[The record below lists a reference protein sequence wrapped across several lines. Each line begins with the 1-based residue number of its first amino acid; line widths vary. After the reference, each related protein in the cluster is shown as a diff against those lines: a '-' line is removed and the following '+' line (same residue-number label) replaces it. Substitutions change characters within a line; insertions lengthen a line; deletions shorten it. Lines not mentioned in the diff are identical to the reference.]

1 MSKDY
6 QKWHKLKSDIENLEK
21 EVLFRDQEI
30 WWCSLGEN
38 VGFEE
43 DGKNEK
49 YERPVLVFRKFH
61 KGMFFGF
68 PLTSKE
74 KDNKFHFKLTLNIP
88 DENGIL
94 QEKVSYVILSQL
106 RLFSSKRMIRR
117 IAHINDNIFKEIKEK
132 FMKLI
137 N

>member
-1 MSKDY
+1 MTKDY
-6 QKWHKLKSDIENLEK
+6 RKWHVLKINIENLEK

-38 VGFEE
+38 IGFEE

-61 KGMFFGF
+61 KGMFFGL

-74 KDNKFHFKLTLNIP
+74 KDNKFHFKLTLSIP
-88 DENGIL
+88 DENGVVR
-94 QEKVSYVILSQL
+94 EKVSYVILSQL

-117 IAHINDNIFKEIKEK
+117 MVHINDNVFKELKEK
-132 FMKLI
+132 FFRLL

>member
-6 QKWHKLKSDIENLEK
+6 QRWHKLKSDIENSEK
-21 EVLFRDQEI
+21 EVLFRDKEI
-30 WWCSLGEN
+30 WWCSVGEN
-38 VGFEE
+38 VGFEQ
-43 DGKNEK
+43 DGKHENF
-49 YERPVLVFRKFH
+49 ERPVLVFRKFH

-74 KDNKFHFKLTLNIP
+74 KDNKFHFKLILNIL

-94 QEKVSYVILSQL
+94 QEKISYVILSQL
-106 RLFSSKRMIRR
+106 RLLSSKRMIRR
-117 IAHINDNIFKEIKEK
+117 VAHINDNVFNEIKEK
-132 FMKLI
+132 FLKLV

>member
-1 MSKDY
+1 MPKDY
-6 QKWHKLKSDIENLEK
+6 QRWHKLKSDIENSEK
-21 EVLFRDQEI
+21 EVLFHDQEI

-38 VGFEE
+38 IGFEE

-74 KDNKFHFKLTLNIP
+74 KDNKFHFKLVLNIP
-88 DENGIL
+88 DEKNIL
-94 QEKVSYVILSQL
+94 QEKVSYLILSQL

-117 IAHINDNIFKEIKEK
+117 IAHINDNMFNEIKEN
-132 FMKLI
+132 FIKLI
-137 N
+137 G

>member
-6 QKWHKLKSDIENLEK
+6 QNWHKLKTNIENLEK
-21 EVLFRDQEI
+21 EILFREQEV

-38 VGFEE
+38 IGFEE

-74 KDNKFHFKLTLNIP
+74 KDNKFHFKLVLNIP
-88 DENGIL
+88 NEDGIL

-117 IAHINDNIFKEIKEK
+117 IVHINDNLFKEIKEK
-132 FMKLI
+132 FIKLI
-137 N
+137 D